1 MNRRN
6 FLSTATGGSL
16 GALAIAGFTPGQSL
30 AADRLKKVGVQL
42 YTVRN
47 EMAKDFE
54 GSLQQIAG
62 IGYDQVEFAGYYNH
76 EPKQVRALLDRL
88 GLDAPSAHVPLKDI
102 RENMSSVIENAKIIG
117 HRYLICPYL
126 TENERKTLDQYKEY
140 AALFNKAGE
149 ACKKAG
155 IQFGYHNHDFE
166 FMAIDGRMPF
176 DLLLA
181 ETDRNLVKIE
191 LDLYWTVK
199 ARQNPVAFMKKNP
212 GRFVAFH
219 VKDMDNTEKGFFT
232 EVGRGVINFKEIFQA
247 GRQAGVDLFIVEQDQ
262 TPGSPFDSL
271 RISHDYLS
279 RLQF

>member
-6 FLSTATGGSL
+6 FLSTATSGSL
-16 GALAIAGFTPGQSL
+16 GALALAGVNTSQAL

-54 GSLQQIAG
+54 GSLKQIAG
-62 IGYDQVEFAGYYNH
+62 IGYEQVEFAGYYNH

-88 GLDAPSAHVPLKDI
+88 GLEAPSAHVPLKDV
-102 RENMSSVIENAKIIG
+102 RENMSRVIDGAKIIG

-126 TENERKTLDQYKEY
+126 MENERKTLDQYKEY

-149 ACKKAG
+149 ACKKTG

-199 ARQNPVAFMKKNP
+199 AKQNPVAFMKKNP
-212 GRFVAFH
+212 GRFAAFH

>member
-76 EPKQVRALLDRL
+76 EPKQVRALLVRL

-102 RENMSSVIENAKIIG
+102 RENMSRVIENAKIIG